1 MKTLDLVKHRLDMW
15 LVSLS
20 SFKFQVSIMY
30 LHQVIVDNG
39 TRLTEGK
46 VSETCEAAGMRAVC
60 SGPSSCKYTNV
71 AKCVITPL
79 SSNCNNPM

>member
-30 LHQVIVDNG
+30 LHQVAVDNG

>member
-1 MKTLDLVKHRLDMW
+1 MASEFEYEELRPRQTYLDVM
-15 LVSLS
+15 S
-20 SFKFQVSIMY
+20 SVHHLIY
-30 LHQVIVDNG
+30 LHQVAVDNG

>member
-15 LVSLS
+15 LVSLL

>member
-20 SFKFQVSIMY
+20 YQVSIIY
-30 LHQVIVDNG
+30 LHQVAVDNG

>member
-1 MKTLDLVKHRLDMW
+1 MA
-15 LVSLS
+15 
-20 SFKFQVSIMY
+20 
-30 LHQVIVDNG
+30 VDNG

>member
-20 SFKFQVSIMY
+20 YQVSIMY
-30 LHQVIVDNG
+30 LHQVAVDNG